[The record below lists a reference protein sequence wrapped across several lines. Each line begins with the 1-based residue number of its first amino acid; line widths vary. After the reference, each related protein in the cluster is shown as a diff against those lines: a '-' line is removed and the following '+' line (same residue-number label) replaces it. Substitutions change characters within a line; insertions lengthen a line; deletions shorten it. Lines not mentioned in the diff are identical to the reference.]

1 MLLTQFNLMSMKSKI
16 SAGNVEKI
24 PFSEIEKLMS
34 AKIRFYY
41 ELFCSAK
48 VNIIVNIVSSNF

>member
-1 MLLTQFNLMSMKSKI
+1 MKSKI